1 MPKLTPMAAV
11 GSRSGSEARRPGGHA
26 FGVNLI
32 AMLLLCFIVTIDA
45 VDGPNTHH
53 ECGRGADR

>member
-1 MPKLTPMAAV
+1 MAAV